1 MSSIVDFNINKTS
14 SADDKWHLV
23 LIYLVHE
30 DGLYQGSYYE
40 PSSHS
45 LGGVSGK
52 SCDEMVDDAYES
64 LEEFIED
71 EINIP
76 FDIKTIKES
85 VQFDLV
91 ECHNVDEMDEAYT
104 LRRNGITG
112 EEINKTILQ

>member
-1 MSSIVDFNINKTS
+1 MSSIVDFNINKIS
-14 SADDKWHLV
+14 SIDDKWHLV

-30 DGLYQGSYYE
+30 GDLYQGTYYE
-40 PSSHS
+40 PSSYS

-52 SCDEMVDDAYES
+52 SLDEMVDDAYES
-64 LEEFIED
+64 LEECIED
-71 EINIP
+71 KINIP
-76 FDIKTIKES
+76 FDIKKIKES

-91 ECHNVDEMDEAYT
+91 ECYNVDEMDKAYK

>member
-1 MSSIVDFNINKTS
+1 MSSIFDFNINKIS
-14 SADDKWHLV
+14 STDGKWHFV
-23 LIYLVHE
+23 LIYLVQE

-64 LEEFIED
+64 LEECIED

-76 FDIKTIKES
+76 FDIKK
-85 VQFDLV
+85 
-91 ECHNVDEMDEAYT
+91 NK
-104 LRRNGITG
+104 GIG
-112 EEINKTILQ
+112 PV